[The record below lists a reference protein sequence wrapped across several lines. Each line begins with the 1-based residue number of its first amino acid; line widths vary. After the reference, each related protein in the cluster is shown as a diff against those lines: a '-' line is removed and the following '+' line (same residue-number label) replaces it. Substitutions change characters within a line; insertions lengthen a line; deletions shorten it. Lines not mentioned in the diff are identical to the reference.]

1 MTILHCR
8 SVAARG
14 ATLAASLTLLITSAA
29 TAQWTDDATLN
40 TPVGVQAGE
49 QTQAKIAPTADG
61 GAYISWFGGAGY
73 DVWLQRLDANGNAA
87 WRAPLLVAD
96 RGFSSTQDYGLA
108 IDAAGHALLAF
119 RDDRFGGIQ
128 ITAARIAP
136 DGTLD
141 WGVNGVQV
149 TDDNDFKAAPK
160 IAGLADGDI
169 LVAWTHL
176 NGVRLTRLDADG
188 NLVWGPLVYTD
199 APGTANLS
207 LCDLH
212 AADASDADKGDLGGA
227 IVMWVRQQGAV
238 GARRLFARSID
249 NEGNTRWDSGEIFT
263 VGSLQFGNFPP
274 FLPDGDGGFVVAW
287 YTSSP
292 LQSFVQ
298 RFANTGAAQ
307 FATGGVPVS
316 TNGSQLRT
324 DPSAAFNRT
333 TQDTYVFFR
342 ETSLSQNQ
350 VGVYGQRL
358 SPTGARLWSDSGV
371 EIAPVDNDTA
381 SQINAVILD
390 ESIDGALV
398 AYTESLGF
406 NNDRV
411 RASAR
416 NGDGTAAWRTPVV
429 TAADQ
434 ASGKSRL
441 QAKASSD
448 GFAILAW
455 RDSRN
460 DAGDIY
466 AQNINPDGS
475 LGMSDT
481 PIPGDLN
488 GDGVVDG
495 ADLGILL
502 NAWGTND
509 PVADLNGDG
518 VVDGADLGILL
529 NNWT

>member
-1 MTILHCR
+1 MTITHCR
-8 SVAARG
+8 PVAALS
-14 ATLAASLTLLITSAA
+14 APLVASVTLLIVGAA
-29 TAQWTDDATLN
+29 TAQWTEDASLN
-40 TPVGVQAGE
+40 TAVGVQAGE
-49 QTQAKIAPTADG
+49 QTQAKIAPTPDG
-61 GAYISWFGGAGY
+61 GAYISWFGGSGY
-73 DVWLQRLDANGNAA
+73 DVWLQRLDAEGNAA

-108 IDAAGHALLAF
+108 IDAVGHALLAF
-119 RDDRFGGIQ
+119 RDDRFGGVQ
-128 ITAARIAP
+128 ITAARVSP
-136 DGTLD
+136 EGTLD
-141 WGVNGVQV
+141 WGVDGVQV
-149 TDDNDFKAAPK
+149 TSDNDFKAAPK
-160 IAGLADGDI
+160 IAGLADGEI

-176 NGVRLTRLDADG
+176 NGVRLTRLSADG
-188 NLVWGPLVYTD
+188 DVVWGPLVYTD

-207 LCDLH
+207 LSDLH
-212 AADASDADKGDLGGA
+212 AADALDAEEGDLGGA

-263 VGSLQFGNFPP
+263 VGSLQFGNFPG
-274 FLPDGDGGFVVAW
+274 FVPDGDGGFVVAW

-298 RFANTGAAQ
+298 RFDSTGAAQ

-324 DPSAAFNRT
+324 DPGAAFNRT

-358 SPTGARLWSDSGV
+358 GPAGARLWGDSGV
-371 EIAPVDNDTA
+371 EIAPVDNATA

-390 ESIDGALV
+390 ESVDGALV

-406 NNDRV
+406 DNDRV

-416 NGDGTAAWRTPVV
+416 DGDGAAAWRTPIV

-441 QAKASSD
+441 QAKPSSD

-455 RDSRN
+455 RDNRN

-466 AQNINPDGS
+466 AQNINSDGS

-481 PIPGDLN
+481 PLLGDLN

-502 NAWGTND
+502 ENWGGSG
-509 PVADLNGDG
+509 VGDLNGDG

-529 NNWT
+529 ENWT